1 MTKYTTKI
9 QYVSW
14 NDQVEGSSKKADIK
28 KTKLENQGYNLIS
41 TSTQGLFSGL
51 MVYQK
56 PIENKS
62 IKVNTKRLKN
72 LGLI

>member
-14 NDQVEGSSKKADIK
+14 NDQVKGSSKKADIK
-28 KTKLENQGYNLIS
+28 KIKLENQGYNLIS

-51 MVYQK
+51 MVY
-56 PIENKS
+56 ENPNYKTN
-62 IKVNTKRLKN
+62 KK
-72 LGLI
+72 G

>member
-14 NDQVEGSSKKADIK
+14 NDQIEGSSKKADIK
-28 KTKLENQGYNLIS
+28 KIKLENQGYNLIS

-51 MVYQK
+51 MVY
-56 PIENKS
+56 ENPNYKTN
-62 IKVNTKRLKN
+62 KK
-72 LGLI
+72 G

>member
-14 NDQVEGSSKKADIK
+14 NNLVSNSLRKAEIK

-41 TSTQGLFSGL
+41 TQPNL
-51 MVYQK
+51 MVYEK
-56 PIENKS
+56 PKKPS
-62 IKVNTKRLKN
+62 MTKKDWAKLSKILN
-72 LGLI
+72 YKIN

>member
-41 TSTQGLFSGL
+41 TSTTGLFSGL

-56 PIENKS
+56 PIESKS

>member
-14 NDQVEGSSKKADIK
+14 NYLDPNSLRKAEIK

-41 TSTQGLFSGL
+41 TKSNLT
-51 MVYQK
+51 VYEK
-56 PIENKS
+56 PKKPS
-62 IKVNTKRLKN
+62 MTKKDWDKLANILNYKIN
-72 LGLI
+72 

>member
-14 NDQVEGSSKKADIK
+14 NDQVDGSSKKADIK

-41 TSTQGLFSGL
+41 TSTQGFFSGL

-56 PIENKS
+56 PIETKS

>member
-1 MTKYTTKI
+1 MTKYKTKI

-56 PIENKS
+56 PIETKS

>member
-1 MTKYTTKI
+1 MTKYKTKI

-51 MVYQK
+51 MVYEK
-56 PIENKS
+56 PIETKS
-62 IKVNTKRLKN
+62 IKINTKRLKN

>member
-28 KTKLENQGYNLIS
+28 KIKLENQGYNLIS
-41 TSTQGLFSGL
+41 TQSNF
-51 MVYQK
+51 MVYEKPKKPSMTKKDWAKLSNILNQQK
-56 PIENKS
+56 
-62 IKVNTKRLKN
+62 
-72 LGLI
+72 G

>member
-41 TSTQGLFSGL
+41 TSIQGLFSGL

-56 PIENKS
+56 PIETKS

>member
-56 PIENKS
+56 PIETKS

>member
-14 NDQVEGSSKKADIK
+14 NDLVEGSSKKADIK

-56 PIENKS
+56 PIETKS

>member
-28 KTKLENQGYNLIS
+28 KIKLENQGYNLIS

-51 MVYQK
+51 MVY
-56 PIENKS
+56 ENPNYKTNN
-62 IKVNTKRLKN
+62 K
-72 LGLI
+72 G